1 MPFVDLPN
9 AHDDYASL
17 WYITNSAT
25 GTVGGFDPSKPA
37 VLLLHPQFLDSA
49 WLSAQFEDPRLSAS
63 YNLIAIDARHAG
75 QTTSRLNGK
84 QDSWTDAADLAF
96 ALEALCLPAV
106 HVWACELFA
115 TSCALRFA
123 ALFPEKCLSL
133 TLLTAPCDPDE
144 SRYNL
149 NEILQSW
156 CYAQELETIE
166 HAFMNVVMTLCG
178 QDVNVDL
185 EDDLIAHLEVHY
197 PPFRRIVVSHLGC
210 LIASAEKPTQE
221 LLESITQPVLLIHGD
236 SNEVIP
242 PDGAFIMQEQLVNA
256 KDGARLYFIRGGQGC
271 LGVVPESASIANR
284 VFASFLARQPPAR
297 SDPVPPHP
305 TCLEDALQRLSEI
318 MNNPE
323 IATRDACSPMSF
335 SCVSPA
341 VVRRRMQIYA
351 QAAAGHR
358 LAFSPLDNHGRP
370 KRKYSE
376 RVQEEWFEV
385 DRHWMSHSAQSEEA
399 QTRKRVATLDE
410 RFETLSQKLSR
421 ELTIILPK
429 WHVPRM
435 PSQAIERMG
444 LSNGLSSRFSN
455 TANLAARAI
464 QRLPI

>member
-1 MPFVDLPN
+1 MPYVDLPN

-25 GTVGGFDPSKPA
+25 GTVGGFDPSKPT
-37 VLLLHPQFLDSA
+37 VLLLHPQFLDTS
-49 WLSAQFEDPRLSAS
+49 WLSAQFEDPRLSTN
-63 YNLIAIDARHAG
+63 YNLIA
-75 QTTSRLNGK
+75 
-84 QDSWTDAADLAF
+84 WTDAADVAF
-96 ALEALCLPAV
+96 ALEVLCLPAV

-149 NEILQSW
+149 TEILQSW

-197 PPFRRIVVSHLGC
+197 PPFRRITVSHLGC
-210 LIASAEKPTQE
+210 LISSTITRSIR
-221 LLESITQPVLLIHGD
+221 LITQPVLLIHGD
-236 SNEVIP
+236 SNEVFP

-256 KDGARLYFIRGGQGC
+256 KDGARLYFVRGGQGC

-297 SDPVPPHP
+297 SDPLPPQP
-305 TCLEDALQRLSEI
+305 TRLEDALQRLADI
-318 MNNPE
+318 VNDPE
-323 IATRDACSPMSF
+323 IASRDASSPMAF
-335 SCVSPA
+335 TCVSPA
-341 VVRRRMQIYA
+341 IVRRRTQIYA

-358 LAFSPLDNHGRP
+358 GAFSPLDNHGRP

-376 RVQEEWFEV
+376 RVQEEWFEI
-385 DRHWMSHSAQSEEA
+385 DRNWVSHSAQSEEA
-399 QTRKRVATLDE
+399 RTRKRVATLDE

-421 ELTIILPK
+421 ELTIIGTG
-429 WHVPRM
+429 WHIPRVP
-435 PSQAIERMG
+435 PQAIQRMG
-444 LSNGLSSRFSN
+444 LPNGFTSRISILYLEKAVFPDN
-455 TANLAARAI
+455 AIIYGLAVACSA
-464 QRLPI
+464 